1 MPNVVASLQ
10 DGPNVFH
17 LLVFMASCSTFSH
30 WTEVLCITNM
40 KYSLWLLRILHKLHR
55 GCIYLF
61 ITHSEKSRLLCCEDF
76 KQHQKEVYVAMEWS
90 ALLTANRQL
99 SEPSQKLSL
108 QIMATEAKILTAS
121 SWEAPRQKQL
131 SKLLLNS
138 WTSETGENI
147 NVLSS

>member
-10 DGPNVFH
+10 DGPNVLH

-30 WTEVLCITNM
+30 WTEVLCVTNR
-40 KYSLWLLRILHKLHR
+40 KYSLWLSRVLHKLHC
-55 GCIYLF
+55 GCLYLF
-61 ITHSEKSRLLCCEDF
+61 ITHSEKSWLLCCEDF

-90 ALLTANRQL
+90 ALLTAREKLRPPANGQL

-121 SWEAPRQKQL
+121 SWEAPKQKQL
-131 SKLLLNS
+131 AKLLLNS
-138 WTSETGENI
+138 
-147 NVLSS
+147 